1 MGMLQVAF
9 RRVRPEKAGVLR
21 EWMAELNDRRDE
33 VLETFEAETTRH
45 EKVFLLDADG
55 PGPLMVYV
63 MDVDDPQHAAAAFA
77 DSRLPIDVRHKE
89 VMAEVDAGRAEVESL
104 LDISADREAS

>member
-1 MGMLQVAF
+1 MLGGSTSRVGGQSAVTWRTRGCHEGRS
-9 RRVRPEKAGVLR
+9 RRATR
-21 EWMAELNDRRDE
+21 
-33 VLETFEAETTRH
+33 LETFEAETTRH

-55 PGPLMVYV
+55 PEPLMVYV